1 MPQVTSADG
10 PVAVTGA
17 SGYVGSHVILALVK
31 RGYTV
36 RACVTDPNN
45 PDKTTHL
52 LALNQGVYPG
62 GVELR
67 TANLLRE
74 GDYDEIIA
82 GCSAVLHV
90 GSVLGYRGRN
100 GPRQVYDGS
109 VNGTKSVLN
118 SVRKS
123 GTVRRVVY
131 TSSFAAISHPEAAG
145 YVFTEKDWASDN
157 RLGDPAWTPHNI
169 DRRGGIAYAMGKVA
183 AEQMAFRM
191 AAEDGRFDVIS
202 VCPTVVLGPLLS
214 RAQGMAGSWQYILG
228 KMLAGQP
235 CGRGWEYLWNIV
247 DVRDVGQAHA
257 LIVESGNSENGAR
270 YQLTASDRA
279 GELNAEELQ
288 THLARLFPHINV
300 GGPPKAYA
308 EMVAKFGGPFDGPR
322 AYCDRARTELGLE
335 THPVDDTLFETGR
348 TLIEF
353 GLVKPALK

>member
-1 MPQVTSADG
+1 MPQVTSADR

-17 SGYVGSHVILALVK
+17 SGYVGSHVVLALVK

-45 PDKTTHL
+45 ADKTTHL
-52 LALNQGVYPG
+52 LALNQRVYPG
-62 GVELR
+62 RVELR

-74 GDYDEIIA
+74 GDYDEIFA

-90 GSVLGYRGRN
+90 GSVLGYKGTN

-109 VNGTKSVLN
+109 VNGTKNVLN
-118 SVRKS
+118 SVKKS
-123 GTVRRVVY
+123 GSVKRVVY

-157 RLGDPAWTPHNI
+157 RIGDPAWTPENI
-169 DRRGGIAYAMGKVA
+169 DRKGGIAYAMGKVA
-183 AEQMAFRM
+183 TEQMAFRM

-214 RAQGMAGSWQYILG
+214 RAHGLAGSWQYILG

-247 DVRDVGQAHA
+247 DVRDVGEAHA
-257 LIVESGNSENGAR
+257 LIVESGNCENGAR

-279 GELNAEELQ
+279 GELNARELQ

-300 GGPPKAYA
+300 GGPPKGYA

-322 AYCDRARTELGLE
+322 AYCDRARTELGLK
-335 THPVDDTLFETGR
+335 THPVDNTLFEAGR

-353 GLVKPALK
+353 GLIKPALK

>member
-1 MPQVTSADG
+1 MPQVTSSDH

-17 SGYVGSHVILALVK
+17 SGYLGSHVVLALVK

-36 RACVTDPNN
+36 RACVTDANN
-45 PDKTTHL
+45 PDKTGYL
-52 LALNQGVYPG
+52 LALNQRGHPG
-62 GVELR
+62 CVEVR
-67 TANLLRE
+67 AGNLLRE
-74 GDYDEIIA
+74 GAYDEIFA

-90 GSVLGYRGRN
+90 GAALGYRGTN

-109 VNGTKSVLN
+109 VNGTNNILN

-123 GTVRRVVY
+123 GTVKRVVY
-131 TSSFAAISHPEAAG
+131 TSSFAAISHPAAPG

-157 RLGDPAWTPHNI
+157 RLGDPAWIPENI
-169 DRRGGIAYAMGKVA
+169 DRKPGIAYAMGKVA
-183 AEQMAFRM
+183 TEQMAFRV

-214 RAQGMAGSWQYILG
+214 RANGLAGSWQYILG

-235 CGRGWEYLWNIV
+235 CGRGWQYLWNIV
-247 DVRDVGQAHA
+247 DVRDVGEAQA
-257 LIVESGNSENGAR
+257 LIIESGNCENGTR

-279 GELNAEELQ
+279 GELNALELQ
-288 THLARLFPHINV
+288 THLARLLPHINV
-300 GGPPKAYA
+300 GGPPKEYA
-308 EMVAKFGGPFDGPR
+308 ELVARFGGPFDGPR
-322 AYCDRARTELGLE
+322 AYCDRARTELGLK
-335 THPVDDTLFETGR
+335 TYPVDDTLYETSR